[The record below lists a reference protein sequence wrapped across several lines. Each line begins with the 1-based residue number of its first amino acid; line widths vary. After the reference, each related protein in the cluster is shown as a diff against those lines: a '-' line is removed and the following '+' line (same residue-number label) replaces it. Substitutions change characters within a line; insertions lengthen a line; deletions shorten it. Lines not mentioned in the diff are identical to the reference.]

1 MKAWSVNWKTNCMEI
16 EVDEGTKVFHCQYSP
31 KLVHEFL
38 GGYIF
43 MSMRSLDRNE
53 ALDSEMFFK
62 LTGGWVS

>member
-1 MKAWSVNWKTNCMEI
+1 MMLI
-16 EVDEGTKVFHCQYSP
+16 DFLYYSP

-62 LTGGWVS
+62 LTGGWVG